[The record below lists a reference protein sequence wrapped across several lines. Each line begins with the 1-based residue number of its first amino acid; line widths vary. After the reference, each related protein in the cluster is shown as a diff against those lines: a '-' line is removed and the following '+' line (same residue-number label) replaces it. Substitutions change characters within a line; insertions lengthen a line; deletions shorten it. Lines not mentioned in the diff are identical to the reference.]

1 VISENN
7 EFPSKTEGDGKPE
20 RHSGFEV
27 LIRRIGE
34 GSDEAVWELLDRY
47 SANILRVVRRHL
59 PAELRLKV
67 DSVDI
72 VQSVWKSLLRKGEG
86 FDHIASVEQ
95 FIGYIAKVAQYKVFE
110 THRHFTKCAQF
121 DIRRE
126 VPLQRPKSSDEEVG
140 DGLGDCIDPRCQDPG
155 DALQARESWSLAM
168 EKVGARGQRVVQLR
182 LQGMT
187 YQEIAEETGLSAITV
202 RRTLASVLTSL
213 TA

>member
-1 VISENN
+1 VISENDK
-7 EFPSKTEGDGKPE
+7 FPKKTEGDGKPDKS
-20 RHSGFEV
+20 SGFEV

-34 GSDEAVWELLDRY
+34 GSDEAVWELLNRY

-59 PAELRLKV
+59 PAELRPKV

-86 FDHIASVEQ
+86 FDHIASAEQ
-95 FIGYIAKVAQYKVFE
+95 FIGYISRVAQYKVFE
-110 THRHFTKCAQF
+110 AHRHFTKYAQF

-126 VPLQRPKSSDEEVG
+126 APMGRPKHSGEEVG
-140 DGLGDCIDPRCQDPG
+140 DELGDCIDPRSHDPG
-155 DALQARESWSLAM
+155 EVLHALESWSLAM
-168 EKVGARGQRVVQLR
+168 EKAGERGQRVVQLR
-182 LQGMT
+182 LRGMT

>member
-1 VISENN
+1 MISEND
-7 EFPSKTEGDGKPE
+7 EFPKKAANDGPSEKS
-20 RHSGFEV
+20 SGFEV

-34 GSDEAVWELLDRY
+34 GSDEAVWELLNRY

-59 PAELRLKV
+59 PAELRPKV

-86 FDHIASVEQ
+86 FDHIASAEQ
-95 FIGYIAKVAQYKVFE
+95 FIGYIARVAQYKVFE
-110 THRHFTKCAQF
+110 THRHFTKYAQF

-126 VPLQRPKSSDEEVG
+126 VALPRPKSPGEEFG
-140 DGLGDCIDPRCQDPG
+140 DALADCIDPKSQDPG
-155 DALQARESWSLAM
+155 EVADARESWSLATD
-168 EKVGARGQRVVQLR
+168 KVGERGQRVVQLR

>member
-1 VISENN
+1 VISENDK
-7 EFPSKTEGDGKPE
+7 FPKKAANDGPPE
-20 RHSGFEV
+20 KSSGFEV

-34 GSDEAVWELLDRY
+34 GSDEAVWELLNRY

-59 PAELRLKV
+59 PAELRPKV

-86 FDHIASVEQ
+86 FDHIASAEQ
-95 FIGYIAKVAQYKVFE
+95 FIGYIARVAQYKVFE
-110 THRHFTKCAQF
+110 THRHFTKYAQF

-126 VPLQRPKSSDEEVG
+126 VPLPSPQDPGEEVG
-140 DGLGDCIDPRCQDPG
+140 KAPGDCIDPKYQDPG

-168 EKVGARGQRVVQLR
+168 EKVGSRGQRVVQLR

-213 TA
+213 TV

>member
-1 VISENN
+1 VISENE
-7 EFPSKTEGDGKPE
+7 EFPKKAGGEGPPE
-20 RHSGFEV
+20 KYSGFEV

-34 GSDEAVWELLDRY
+34 GSDEAVWELLNRY

-59 PAELRLKV
+59 PAELRPKV

-72 VQSVWKSLLRKGEG
+72 VQSVWKSLLRKGDG
-86 FDHIASVEQ
+86 FNHIASADQ
-95 FIGYIAKVAQYKVFE
+95 FIGYIARVAQYKVFE
-110 THRHFTKCAQF
+110 THRHFTRYAQF

-126 VPLQRPKSSDEEVG
+126 VPLPSPKDPGEEVENAP
-140 DGLGDCIDPRCQDPG
+140 GDCIDPRCQDPG

-168 EKVGARGQRVVQLR
+168 DKVGSRGQRVVQLR

>member
-7 EFPSKTEGDGKPE
+7 KFPKKAEADGQPE
-20 RHSGFEV
+20 RSSGFEV

-34 GSDEAVWELLDRY
+34 GSNEAVWELLNRY

-59 PAELRLKV
+59 PAELRPKV

-86 FDHIASVEQ
+86 FDHIASAEQ
-95 FIGYIAKVAQYKVFE
+95 FIGYIARVAQYKVFE

-126 VPLQRPKSSDEEVG
+126 VPLPRPKNPGEEAG
-140 DGLGDCIDPRCQDPG
+140 DALADCIDPKCQDPG
-155 DALQARESWSLAM
+155 EVLHARESWSLAM
-168 EKVGARGQRVVQLR
+168 EKVGERGQRVVQLR

>member
-1 VISENN
+1 MINENN
-7 EFPSKTEGDGKPE
+7 EFPEKSQIDCEPG
-20 RHSGFEV
+20 RSSGFEV

-34 GSDEAVWELLDRY
+34 GSDEAVWELLNRY

-59 PAELRLKV
+59 PAELRPKV

-86 FDHIASVEQ
+86 FDHIASAEQ
-95 FIGYIAKVAQYKVFE
+95 FIGYIAGVARYKVFE
-110 THRHFTKCAQF
+110 THRHFTKYAQF

-126 VPLQRPKSSDEEVG
+126 GPLQLAGNRSDDAG
-140 DGLGDCIDPRCQDPG
+140 DAIPDCIDPKSEDPA
-155 DALQARESWSLAM
+155 DAMHARESWEVAM
-168 EKVGARGQRVVQLR
+168 QKAGERGQHLVQLR

-187 YQEIAEETGLSAITV
+187 YAEIAEETGLSAITV